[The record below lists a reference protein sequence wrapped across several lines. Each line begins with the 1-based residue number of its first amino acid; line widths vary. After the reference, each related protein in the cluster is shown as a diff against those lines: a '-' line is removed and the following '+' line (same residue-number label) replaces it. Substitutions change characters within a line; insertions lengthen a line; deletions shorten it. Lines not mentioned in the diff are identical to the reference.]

1 MSDYKVTIKE
11 SSMEL
16 TAKQRL
22 MYKDTGDAVKLDEAV
37 SENEPLA
44 IEPIAYV
51 VLSIHNEKSDNPD
64 YEQYLIISADGTK
77 YVTGS
82 SNFFD
87 AFVDIWDELGGVETD
102 EAWMINVYKKPSNNF
117 KGKFFLT
124 CSVI

>member
-11 SSMEL
+11 SSIEL
-16 TAKQRL
+16 SPKQRL
-22 MYKDTGDAVKLDEAV
+22 MYKDTADAIKLDEAV
-37 SENEPLA
+37 KENEPLA
-44 IEPIAYV
+44 IEPIGYV

-64 YEQYLIISADGTK
+64 YEQYLIISADGSK

-87 AFVDIWDELGGVETD
+87 TFVDIWDELGGVETD

>member
-1 MSDYKVTIKE
+1 MSDYKVTIKY
-11 SSMEL
+11 SSIEL
-16 TAKQRL
+16 SPKQRL
-22 MYKDTGDAVKLDEAV
+22 MYKDTTDAIKLDEAV
-37 SENEPLA
+37 KENEPLA
-44 IEPIAYV
+44 IEPIGYV
-51 VLSIHNEKSDNPD
+51 ILSIHNEKSDNPD
-64 YEQYLIISADGTK
+64 YEQYLIISADGSK

-87 AFVDIWDELGGVETD
+87 TFVDIWDELGGVETD

>member
-11 SSMEL
+11 SSIEL
-16 TAKQRL
+16 TPKQRL
-22 MYKDTGDAVKLDEAV
+22 MYKDTTDAIKLDEAV
-37 SENEPLA
+37 QENMPLA
-44 IEPIAYV
+44 IEPIGYV

-64 YEQYLIISADGTK
+64 YEQCLIISADGSK

-82 SNFFD
+82 SNFFNT
-87 AFVDIWDELGGVETD
+87 FVDIWDELGGVETD